1 MSFWNL
7 SDNKQTL
14 DTTGNFDAG
23 GGDIEPIPKDTQV
36 KAACDEAK
44 WDMNPHNG
52 DEYISLRWNVLAPE
66 DYKGRK
72 IFQKVRVLDAE
83 SKKADK
89 AKRMLAA
96 IATNAGGG
104 LLKVEGKPT
113 DNDLQSSLQA
123 KPMALTLQV
132 WEMEKDDGS
141 GKMSGN
147 WVQQVAPLKSSN
159 KKVTPAKETEPAS
172 EEDDDVGF

>member
-7 SDNKQTL
+7 SDNKTV
-14 DTTGNFDAG
+14 DTTGDFNAG

-44 WDMNPHNG
+44 WDQNPHTG
-52 DEYISLRWNVLAPE
+52 EELISLRWNVLAPAE
-66 DYKGRK
+66 YKGRK
-72 IFQKVRVLDAE
+72 VFQKVRVLDHD

-113 DNDLQSSLQA
+113 DNDLQSNLQM

-147 WVQQVAPLKSSN
+147 WVQQVAPLKSTNSA
-159 KKVTPAKETEPAS
+159 PAQQQSPAQQQ
-172 EEDDDVGF
+172 DDDVGF